1 MLGNKDDWPR
11 VFRKVCRLGVDYFSS
26 ENQKLDVVILVCVEF
41 LLARDGLFS
50 DSCLLDNLLGDVER
64 CLVGS

>member
-1 MLGNKDDWPR
+1 MLGNKNDWPR
-11 VFRKVCRLGVDYFSS
+11 VFWKVRGLGVDYFFS
-26 ENQKLDVVILVCVEF
+26 ENHKLDVVILVCVEF
-41 LLARDGLFS
+41 LLACDGLFR